1 MPRSSELDALCAATA
16 NRILC
21 AEAHRAKSDEGVAPR
36 AQKGHPKVSL
46 RWRRHPD
53 GVKPPIGRSDSARC
67 VQNKNAH
74 AVREHFHFGGATRNR
89 TGDEGFADLCLTAW
103 LWRRILLPCY
113 SIKVYAFC
121 QALFLFLL
129 GFFVKAVG
137 GRGESMK
144 RAYRR
149 ELRIRACE
157 LATEEAAQAHETEQD
172 GSPKTSVLHT
182 EDSYRSSYP
191 REKPSNRCLET
202 AQSL

>member
-21 AEAHRAKSDEGVAPR
+21 AEAHRAKSDEGVAPPENEKSIP
-36 AQKGHPKVSL
+36 KGMLRSLEAPPGIGPGMKVLQTSAL
-46 RWRRHPD
+46 PLGYGAIFCCLVILSKYMRF
-53 GVKPPIGRSDSARC
+53 VKPFFFFCSDFLS
-67 VQNKNAH
+67 KPS
-74 AVREHFHFGGATRNR
+74 GG
-89 TGDEGFADLCLTAW
+89 
-103 LWRRILLPCY
+103 
-113 SIKVYAFC
+113 S
-121 QALFLFLL
+121 
-129 GFFVKAVG
+129 
-137 GRGESMK
+137 GESMK

-157 LATEEAAQAHETEQD
+157 LATEEAAQTHETEQD